1 MLSSNRSSNVINL
14 SLKQAEAML
23 AFLNDIEEEKGNLLP
38 QEEELQA
45 YLEAAIDAEKDKN

>member
-1 MLSSNRSSNVINL
+1 MINL